1 MNYSVIRFI
10 MGWILIFEAGF
21 MLLPVLVALYFGETA
36 GFSFLISMGIG
47 LVIGVPMVLKKPK
60 NHIFYTAEGYVTV
73 SLSWVIL
80 SIMGAAPFVISGCI
94 KNPVDAIFETV
105 SGFTTTGA
113 TILTDVEA
121 LPKCM
126 LFWRSFTHW
135 IGGMGVLVFILCLL
149 PLTGGSHM
157 NLMKAESP
165 GPSVSRLVPKV
176 QSTAKILYGIYI
188 AMTVLEL
195 ICLLLAGMR
204 FFDAVTL
211 TFGTAG
217 TGGFGVKNDSI
228 GSYTTLQQGIIT
240 VFMIL
245 FGVNFNLYFLLI
257 SKKVKQAFAS
267 EEVRVYFGIIIAVV
281 LMITINTRNLYESV
295 FYAFHHAA
303 FSVGSVITTTGYSTV
318 DFGQWPVFS
327 QTLLVLIMFCGAC
340 AGSTGGGIKVSRL
353 LLLSKTIKKEI
364 VLALHPKAV
373 ERVKMDG
380 KTVEHDVIRSLNVY
394 MAAYVVIFVVTLL
407 LITLDGFDLV
417 TNFTA
422 VAATINNIG
431 PGLGLVGP
439 SGNFAMF
446 SNFSK
451 LVFSFAMLAGRLEI
465 MPMLLLFSKETW
477 KKF

>member
-10 MGWILIFEAGF
+10 MGWILNFEAGF
-21 MLLPVLVALYFGETA
+21 MLLPVLVALYYGEVQ
-36 GFSFLISMGIG
+36 GVSFLIVMGICLLIG
-47 LVIGVPMVLKKPK
+47 IPLVIKKPK

-80 SIMGAAPFVISGCI
+80 SIMGALPFVISGCI
-94 KNPVDAIFETV
+94 PNPVDAIFETV

-121 LPKCM
+121 LPRCM

-188 AMTVLEL
+188 IMTAVELVL
-195 ICLLLAGMR
+195 LLLARMP

-211 TFGTAG
+211 TVGTAG
-217 TGGFGVKNDSI
+217 TGGFGIRNDSI

-245 FGVNFNLYFLLI
+245 FGVNFNLYFLLMT
-257 SKKVKQAFAS
+257 KKVKQAFAS
-267 EEVRVYFGIIIAVV
+267 EEVKAYFVIIALSV
-281 LMITINTRNLYESV
+281 LVITFNTVHLYETT

-318 DFGQWPVFS
+318 DFGQWPVLS
-327 QTLLVLIMFCGAC
+327 QTILVLLMFCGAC
-340 AGSTGGGIKVSRL
+340 AGSTGGGIKVSRFL
-353 LLLSKTIKKEI
+353 LLFKTIKKEV
-364 VLALHPKAV
+364 VLSLHPKAV

-380 KTVEHDVIRSLNVY
+380 KNVEHEVIRSLNVY
-394 MAAYVVIFVVTLL
+394 IAAYAMVFVVSLL
-407 LITLDGFDLV
+407 LITLDEFDLV

-422 VAATINNIG
+422 VTATINNIG

-439 SGNFAMF
+439 SGNFSMY
-446 SNFSK
+446 SDFSK
-451 LVFSFAMLAGRLEI
+451 LVFSFDMLAGRLEI

>member
-1 MNYSVIRFI
+1 
-10 MGWILIFEAGF
+10 
-21 MLLPVLVALYFGETA
+21 
-36 GFSFLISMGIG
+36 
-47 LVIGVPMVLKKPK
+47 
-60 NHIFYTAEGYVTV
+60 
-73 SLSWVIL
+73 
-80 SIMGAAPFVISGCI
+80 
-94 KNPVDAIFETV
+94 
-105 SGFTTTGA
+105 
-113 TILTDVEA
+113 
-121 LPKCM
+121 
-126 LFWRSFTHW
+126 
-135 IGGMGVLVFILCLL
+135 
-149 PLTGGSHM
+149 
-157 NLMKAESP
+157 
-165 GPSVSRLVPKV
+165 
-176 QSTAKILYGIYI
+176 
-188 AMTVLEL
+188 
-195 ICLLLAGMR
+195 
-204 FFDAVTL
+204 
-211 TFGTAG
+211 
-217 TGGFGVKNDSI
+217 
-228 GSYTTLQQGIIT
+228 
-240 VFMIL
+240 
-245 FGVNFNLYFLLI
+245 
-257 SKKVKQAFAS
+257 VKQAFAS

-281 LMITINTRNLYESV
+281 LMITINTRNLYDSV
-295 FYAFHHAA
+295 FYALHHAA

-340 AGSTGGGIKVSRL
+340 AGSTGGGMKVSRL

-380 KTVEHDVIRSLNVY
+380 KIVEHDVIRSLNVY
-394 MAAYVVIFVVTLL
+394 MAAYVVVFVVTLL